1 MLVYTNVT
9 EEPDK
14 DVVDSWDTLL
24 NLGINYNN
32 LAKYFDMARG
42 FIGVNKIPTTTALG
56 SIKLPRTKAFQDAA
70 EKIRKETPAIVK
82 NKSTFDP
89 ADPDQNPFVEDIYAV
104 DLSITDIPYR
114 KDEKTTFKKGNTF
127 SSTLSSIQT
136 NPQLQE
142 ELAILLRKYFAEP
155 NACERQGRCALGC
168 IPGARH
174 TNNKKIFDYLNNQ
187 TKKEHFQ
194 VVPYLKSMI

>member
-1 MLVYTNVT
+1 MSP

-14 DVVDSWDTLL
+14 DVLDSWDTQL
-24 NLGINYNN
+24 NLGINYGN
-32 LAKYFDMARG
+32 LSRYFEMARG
-42 FIGVNKIPTTTALG
+42 FIGVNKIPTATALG
-56 SIKLPRTKAFQDAA
+56 GIKLKTKAFQDAA
-70 EKIRKETPAIVK
+70 EKIRKETPGTIR
-82 NKSTFDP
+82 NKTTFDP
-89 ADPDQNPFVEDIYAV
+89 ADPDQDPFVEDIFAA

-114 KDEKTTFKKGNTF
+114 KDERTTFKKGNSFT
-127 SSTLSSIQT
+127 STLSSIQT
-136 NPQLQE
+136 NPQMQK

-187 TKKEHFQ
+187 TKKKHFD
-194 VVPYLKSMI
+194 YIISYFS